1 MCTANKI
8 KKDINNKTNKI
19 FYGMASNCFKHM
31 YLLFRVFTDKVIDF
45 VFSWIWDTRKAIPD
59 LEPKHKILA
68 ESATSLAKKIR
79 NKELKAEELMKC
91 VIERIKAV
99 NPIINAVTDERFEDA
114 LKEAREIDRKI
125 AEGLPDEYFDKR
137 PFLGV
142 PFTAKESHAVLG
154 LRHTLGLT
162 ARRETR
168 AGGDARCV
176 AELRAAG
183 AVPVAVTN
191 VPEINK
197 WQETRNHVF
206 GQTCN
211 PYHLG
216 RTAGGSSGG
225 EAALAAALATPISLL
240 CIYPFCNTLYTGTRS
255 HVFGQTCN
263 PYHLGRTP
271 GGSSGGEAALAAAL
285 ATPISLCSDIG
296 GSTRMPAFYCGL
308 FGHNPTAG
316 TTSLQGSTLRSGKDD
331 TMASIGFVSRRC
343 ADLAPL
349 TRVVAAEKGA
359 LLELGRE
366 VHVKDIKFYYT
377 ETATDLRVSPICG
390 DLRKA
395 MNKVVSRLSTDSSK
409 PTPYTHPGFS
419 HMFALWKYHMS
430 KESECFPR
438 MLTNNRGYAVGLAEL
453 VKKCLGLSQYTLA
466 AVLKLLDEQVLPQPP
481 AEWAESLTRDMRRD
495 LTELLGT
502 DGVLLF
508 PSAPHPA
515 PYHYSAFL
523 RPFNFAYWG
532 LFNVLR
538 FPATQVPLG
547 LNSSGLPLGIQV
559 VAAPHQDALCLAV
572 AQHLEDLFGGY
583 VPPCKV

>member
-31 YLLFRVFTDKVIDF
+31 YLLFRVFMDKVIDF

-99 NPIINAVTDERFEDA
+99 NSIINAVTDERFEDA
-114 LKEAREIDRKI
+114 LKEAKEIDRKI

-142 PFTAKESHAVLG
+142 PFTAKESHAMLG

-176 AELRAAG
+176 SELRAAG

-197 WQETRNHVF
+197 WQETRN
-206 GQTCN
+206 
-211 PYHLG
+211 
-216 RTAGGSSGG
+216 
-225 EAALAAALATPISLL
+225 
-240 CIYPFCNTLYTGTRS
+240 

-359 LLELGRE
+359 LLALGRE

-547 LNSSGLPLGIQV
+547 LNSQGLPLGIQV